1 MNTPNKKL
9 ILFLRFYNNN
19 NNNNNNKTISLQIK
33 TIFIKRSEL
42 AEERN
47 NSKQQLEIENVD
59 LKSEIENLRAQK
71 DRLEEALKFRYLQN
85 EEFDSATKSLEK
97 SNLISN
103 LLIISQKKLINEL
116 EDEANRI
123 GLMYSKLVDTQR
135 RLIAL
140 LEIKYDE
147 LLHSL
152 IDSFN
157 DIDTS
162 TESNKMEEIQSDLNN
177 LIDILGTSLYTYYNN
192 NTK

>member
-1 MNTPNKKL
+1 M
-9 ILFLRFYNNN
+9 
-19 NNNNNNKTISLQIK
+19 ISLQIK
-33 TIFIKRSEL
+33 SIFIKRSDL
-42 AEERN
+42 TEERN
-47 NSKQQLEIENVD
+47 SKHQQQLAIENVD
-59 LKSEIENLRAQK
+59 LKSEIHNLQAQK
-71 DRLEEALKFRYLQN
+71 DRLEEALKTRCLEI

-103 LLIISQKKLINEL
+103 QLIISQKKLINEL

-123 GLMYSKLVDTQR
+123 GLMYSKLVDSQR
-135 RLIAL
+135 QLIAL

-162 TESNKMEEIQSDLNN
+162 SETNKMEEIQSDLNN
-177 LIDILGTSLYTYYNN
+177 LIDILGKD
-192 NTK
+192 TKLLFSEKFTKFKF